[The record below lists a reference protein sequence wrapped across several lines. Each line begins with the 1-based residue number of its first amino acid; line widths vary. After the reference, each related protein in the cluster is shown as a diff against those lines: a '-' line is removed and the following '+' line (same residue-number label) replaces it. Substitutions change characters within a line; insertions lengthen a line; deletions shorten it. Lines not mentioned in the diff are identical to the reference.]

1 MKDEVLTELW
11 KIKDSI
17 AKENNH
23 DVGTLMMHL
32 KKVQATSGRKTI
44 NRYQNIKKLPVRRSA
59 HRKHVLD

>member
-23 DVGTLMMHL
+23 DVGKLMMHL

-44 NRYQNIKKLPVRRSA
+44 NRHQNKKMENIS
-59 HRKHVLD
+59 

>member
-23 DVGTLMMHL
+23 DVGTLMIHL
-32 KKVQATSGRKTI
+32 KKIQAKSSRKTI
-44 NRYQNIKKLPVRRSA
+44 NRYQDKKMENIC
-59 HRKHVLD
+59 

>member
-23 DVGTLMMHL
+23 DVGTLMIHL
-32 KKVQATSGRKTI
+32 KKIQAKSGRKTI
-44 NRYQNIKKLPVRRSA
+44 NRYQDKKMENIC
-59 HRKHVLD
+59 